1 MNLVFKA
8 VNIATNLVAVSQ
20 SAVEL
25 NRCFF
30 KMHNSLVDVFSQQL
44 DPISQLSI
52 LTIQDLNAEFLFFN
66 FFLTTS
72 LVTLELIDAILL
84 LLLNVVLV
92 SDVRV
97 KLFNVSSG

>member
-1 MNLVFKA
+1 
-8 VNIATNLVAVSQ
+8 
-20 SAVEL
+20 
-25 NRCFF
+25 
-30 KMHNSLVDVFSQQL
+30 MHNSLVDVFSQQL

-66 FFLTTS
+66 FFLTAS

-97 KLFNVSSG
+97 KLLNVSSG

>member
-1 MNLVFKA
+1 
-8 VNIATNLVAVSQ
+8 
-20 SAVEL
+20 
-25 NRCFF
+25 
-30 KMHNSLVDVFSQQL
+30 MHNSLVDVFSQQL

-92 SDVRV
+92 SNVRV
-97 KLFNVSSG
+97 KLLNVSSG